1 MSLFPT
7 QGATQGAI
15 YRMVANVVKSF
26 IGDHCVPHPR
36 NEGLENAVT
45 SLSSFYL

>member
-1 MSLFPT
+1 MSFFLI

-15 YRMVANVVKSF
+15 YRMVANAVKSF
-26 IGDHCVPHPR
+26 IDGHRVPHPR